1 MHLSVKGLLFLF
13 SVAFCLTGCGQNV
26 DNILRVFQQYQAA
39 VAEEDTQAFLNA
51 IDSGSREYL
60 LTQLELLKENN
71 RQSTQDYINQR
82 KYPVVNVD
90 MIARALNYYK
100 PAQIDTL
107 SPSGYLN
114 FNLGYL
120 IQLEETA
127 IEGFTFREK
136 LLQTDRRA
144 ILKFSKPLD
153 EERNTVA
160 DFEFLKEGDQWKLN
174 LTDRLNLLENNA
186 RITLKYAD
194 QNVWDY
200 VSEKLDN
207 YYPE

>member
-1 MHLSVKGLLFLF
+1 MQLAVKILLFI
-13 SVAFCLTGCGQNV
+13 SISIGLTSCGGQSEEAMV
-26 DNILRVFQQYQAA
+26 RVFQQYQSA
-39 VAEEDTQAFLNA
+39 VEEEDAQKFLDA
-51 IDSGSREYL
+51 IDGDSREYL

-71 RQSTQDYINQR
+71 RQTTQDYVNQST
-82 KYPVVNVD
+82 YPVVNVD

-107 SPSGYLN
+107 SAGGYLD
-114 FNLGYL
+114 FNLAYL
-120 IQLEETA
+120 FQLEESA
-127 IEGFTFREK
+127 IQDFTFREK
-136 LLQTDRRA
+136 LLQTDQRA
-144 ILKFSKPLD
+144 KLRFSKPLD

-174 LTDRLNLLENNA
+174 LTARLNLLENNA

-207 YYPE
+207 YYK

>member
-1 MHLSVKGLLFLF
+1 MQLAVKILLFI
-13 SVAFCLTGCGQNV
+13 SVSISLTGCGGQSEEAMV
-26 DNILRVFQQYQAA
+26 RVFQQYQSA
-39 VAEEDTQAFLNA
+39 VEEEDAQKFLDA
-51 IDSGSREYL
+51 IDGDSRQYL

-71 RQSTQDYINQR
+71 RQTTQDYINQST
-82 KYPVVNVD
+82 YPVVNVN

-107 SPSGYLN
+107 SADGYLD
-114 FNLGYL
+114 FNLAYL
-120 IQLEETA
+120 FQLEESA
-127 IEGFTFREK
+127 IQDFTFREK
-136 LLQTDRRA
+136 LLQTDQRA
-144 ILKFSKPLD
+144 KLRFSKPLD
-153 EERNTVA
+153 DERNTVA

-174 LTDRLNLLENNA
+174 LTDRFNLLENNA

-207 YYPE
+207 YYK